1 VNDLPKTTPKALTNV
16 KVQDDDDIEDNSNAY
31 DDDQIKD
38 ETPVRD
44 HDFIEDNYDDDTGE
58 KPYNQHIEVGDVDE
72 GIDMDY
78 SQT

>member
-1 VNDLPKTTPKALTNV
+1 M
-16 KVQDDDDIEDNSNAY
+16 QDEDDIEDDSKAY
-31 DDDQIKD
+31 DDDQIED

-58 KPYNQHIEVGDVDE
+58 KAQEIEVGDVDE